1 MIRSECPRNYVN
13 TRMKIANCTDTTVTD
28 LPTLAAFREH
38 PVHQRCTPFYAL
50 APTAAEF
57 PLQVYPCALHEKR
70 KRQHPVEEG
79 EPYSCIEHSRH
90 IGRYPV
96 DTKVTNQWRRGGR
109 SRRILFI
116 YNEMQIPIIF
126 RIRND
131 DNV

>member
-1 MIRSECPRNYVN
+1 MSAKLCKHEAHEDREPHRHELPLISRLSPRSGNIPCTGDASPFTHLPR
-13 TRMKIANCTDTTVTD
+13 
-28 LPTLAAFREH
+28 P
-38 PVHQRCTPFYAL
+38 PP
-50 APTAAEF
+50 PEF

-109 SRRILFI
+109 SRRGISLFFMKNADR
-116 YNEMQIPIIF
+116 YF
-126 RIRND
+126 LHAKYD